1 MTSTRRIQKKVGSVP
16 LDNQKFMFV
25 HGSGVKNYI
34 DNAILGGYV
43 ELATIS
49 VK

>member
-1 MTSTRRIQKKVGSVP
+1 MP

-25 HGSGVKNYI
+25 HGSGVKNYTG
-34 DNAILGGYV
+34 NAILGGYV